1 LTKQTVAPLRS
12 QRSKNERKKM
22 LAAPVGM
29 REKKV
34 AQGLAAIRGRE
45 WVAGGQDITV
55 GTAKSFLQ
63 WPSSGGQALPWR
75 AG

>member
-1 LTKQTVAPLRS
+1 
-12 QRSKNERKKM
+12 M